1 MLFGGKI
8 MIVYLR
14 VQLNGG
20 SEYIETIE
28 LNEVESKLFYQNS
41 DNAWKLM
48 CESIK
53 ARLGIQIIG
62 NYNLV
67 SYSHDGQIFKPLH

>member
-1 MLFGGKI
+1 MV
-8 MIVYLR
+8 VYLR
-14 VQLNGG
+14 IQLNGG

-28 LNEVESKLFYQNS
+28 LTEVESKLFFQNS

-48 CESIK
+48 CESIQ
-53 ARLGIQIIG
+53 ARLGIKIIG

>member
-1 MLFGGKI
+1 

-48 CESIK
+48 CDSIK
-53 ARLGIQIIG
+53 DRLGIQIIG
-62 NYNLV
+62 YYNLV
-67 SYSHDGQIFKPLH
+67 SYSADGQIWKPLH

>member
-1 MLFGGKI
+1 
-8 MIVYLR
+8 MIVYKR
-14 VQLNGG
+14 VQLRGV

-28 LNEVESKLFYQNS
+28 LTEVETKLFYQCS

-48 CESIK
+48 CESIE

>member
-1 MLFGGKI
+1 

-62 NYNLV
+62 NFNLV